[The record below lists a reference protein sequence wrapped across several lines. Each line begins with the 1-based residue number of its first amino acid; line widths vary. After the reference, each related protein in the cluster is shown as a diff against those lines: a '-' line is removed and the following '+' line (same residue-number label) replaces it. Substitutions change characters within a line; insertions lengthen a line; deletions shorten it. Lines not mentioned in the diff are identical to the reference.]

1 MLCGIYLGVK
11 TSTSK
16 GQLKVVYYEI
26 DDLALFCNSTLYTK
40 NYKAS
45 VYLCRHKPKNLEVYV
60 TKGASSHARCTL
72 GITRLFPRK
81 RAGSWA

>member
-1 MLCGIYLGVK
+1 MLCGIYLGVR

-26 DDLALFCNSTLYTK
+26 HDLALFCNSTLYTK

-45 VYLCRHKPKNLEVYV
+45 VLLQTQAKELRGLCHQGCFKPSLMHPWY
-60 TKGASSHARCTL
+60 HQTL
-72 GITRLFPRK
+72 P
-81 RAGSWA
+81 S